1 MPMPWTNWMRKA
13 ASADLPSRSWTRWV
27 AEVRYFTFPL
37 LVALLL
43 TGCSSVTELKTD
55 ISERMFGR
63 EPRDPPTEL
72 KEIKTTADA
81 KLLWQASVGA
91 AADYDFTPAVDGKAI
106 YAASQNGD
114 ITRLDAATGK
124 PVWHISAGEKLSGGT
139 GAGENLVLVGTP
151 KGMVLSFD
159 QASGKPLWK
168 ARVASEVLSA
178 PRVFQGVVVVRSG
191 DSRIYGLDAVDG
203 KRKWVYE
210 RATPTLSLRS
220 SAGVVIDD
228 AGIAFVGFAGGK
240 LVAIN
245 SADGKIIWEAA
256 VALPKGTT
264 EIERIADVTSL
275 PVADGRYVYA
285 VAYNGRTVGIER
297 SSGRVSWNRDIS
309 SYNGLA
315 ADGSTL
321 YVTQSNGAVYALDY
335 SSGKSFWRQ
344 GGLQWRQTTAPLPVG
359 RYALLGDFEG
369 YVHLLARDDGDFA
382 ARIRTDSSA
391 VMPQPVALG
400 GSSALFQTRGG
411 GLYAISI
418 K

>member
-1 MPMPWTNWMRKA
+1 MRRFA
-13 ASADLPSRSWTRWV
+13 
-27 AEVRYFTFPL
+27 F
-37 LVALLL
+37 LLL
-43 TGCSSVTELKTD
+43 AVLALGGCSTVTEMKTD
-55 ISERMFGR
+55 LSERLFGR
-63 EPRDPPTEL
+63 EAKDPPTEL
-72 KEIKTTADA
+72 KDIKATADA

-91 AADYDFTPAVDGKAI
+91 SEDYDFIPAVEGKYI

-114 ITRLDAATGK
+114 ITKLDAATGK
-124 PVWHISAGEKLSGGT
+124 PVWRVSAGEKLSGGT
-139 GAGENLVLVGTP
+139 GVGEKLVLVGTP
-151 KGMVLSFD
+151 KGMVLAFD
-159 QASGKPLWK
+159 QESGKPLWK
-168 ARVASEVLSA
+168 AKVASEVLSA
-178 PRVFQGVVVVRSG
+178 PRTVNGLVVVRSG

-220 SAGVVIDD
+220 SAGVVVDEMG
-228 AGIAFVGFAGGK
+228 AAFVGFAGGK
-240 LVAIN
+240 LIALN
-245 SADGKIIWEAA
+245 TADGKVIWEAS

-275 PVADGRYVYA
+275 PVVDGRYVYA

-297 SSGRVSWNRDIS
+297 SSGRVLWNRDIS
-309 SYNGLA
+309 SYAGLA

-335 SSGKSFWRQ
+335 STGKSYWRQ
-344 GGLQWRQTTAPLPVG
+344 GGLQYRQTSAPIAVG
-359 RYALLGDFEG
+359 RYALLGDLEG

-391 VMPQPVALG
+391 VMPQPMVLD
-400 GSSALFQTRGG
+400 STTALFQTRGG
-411 GLYAISI
+411 GLYAVSI